1 MAISFTG
8 KREPVVRFF
17 NIIYKLIRALYHKPA
32 IFGLERIRRKAPSIY
47 VANHLGSYGP
57 VAIMSFFPFQL
68 YPWVTHEV
76 TEKRK
81 CAEYIEKEF
90 VYKELGL
97 KPPMSRVLSSC
108 IGDICVSLMKHLEVI
123 PVYKKQRRISHS
135 IDLSARYLA
144 QGKDLLIFPEISD
157 WVLNDLICKFDSGFV
172 NIARLHFERHKEPV
186 SFYPVAV
193 SRERRSIRL
202 GNSIDFNPHRSFI
215 GEKRR
220 IVKELEERV
229 CAMIWGR

>member
-8 KREPVVRFF
+8 KREPIVRLF
-17 NIIYKLIRALYHKPA
+17 NIVYKLVRALYHKPS
-32 IFGLERIRRKAPSIY
+32 IFGLDRITKKTPSIY

-81 CAEYIEKEF
+81 CAEYIEEEF
-90 VYKELGL
+90 VYKELKL
-97 KPPMSRVLSSC
+97 KPPMSRMLSSV
-108 IGDICVSLMKHLEVI
+108 IGGICVALMKHLEVI
-123 PVYKKQRRISHS
+123 PVYKKNRRISYS
-135 IDLSARYLA
+135 LDLSARYLA

-157 WVLNDLICKFDSGFV
+157 WALNDLICKFDSGFV
-172 NIARLHFERHKEPV
+172 NIARRHFERYNELV

-193 SRERRSIRL
+193 NRDRRSIQL
-202 GNSIDFNPHRSFI
+202 GDSVVFNPHRPFI
-215 GEKRR
+215 GEKHR
-220 IVKELEERV
+220 IVQELEERV
-229 CAMIWGR
+229 SSMI